1 MRKAKARAEEQR
13 KKLLKSGVDLPPAK
27 DEYDLSALEGPNRFT
42 FRSSEYWQQHKAS
55 IEERITK
62 EHFNAEVSTET
73 MNQLIEETARNY
85 ASLVIER
92 ASEDS
97 TPSMAELW
105 MTIIRKRASNE
116 PEYRINDW
124 VEFLD
129 DDMEWKLGKVL
140 RSFKG
145 FHDRG
150 EVGEQIEYLKDPSE
164 EEDEDVE
171 MEENEEYFY
180 EVEGCGKS
188 LTSKELR
195 CSEEGLVKLFGRG
208 PWIWQQYALLR
219 LEKKLR
225 IQENHPDDFESMPIL
240 EFAEDNWNRWVED
253 ERNRHFSDTYNH
265 PRVTDEGR
273 ESLRKHIFAPFQ
285 IIAQIC
291 EYDEGWDPANSSDFG
306 VFSYC
311 NFFGSGMIIPTVVMI
326 IQWVL
331 PILLLVSNFKGVKN
345 DELVTLDT
353 YFCVQDDSA
362 TKIAK
367 KLTTIMGK
375 KFAFTLM

>member
-13 KKLLKSGVDLPPAK
+13 KKLLKSGVALPPAK

-105 MTIIRKRASNE
+105 MTIIRKRGSNE

-311 NFFGSGMIIPTVVMI
+311 NFFGSGMIIPTIVMI

-331 PILLLVSNFKGVKN
+331 PILLLVSNFKGTTNK
-345 DELVTLDT
+345 ELITLDT
-353 YFCVQDDSA
+353 YFCVQDDTA